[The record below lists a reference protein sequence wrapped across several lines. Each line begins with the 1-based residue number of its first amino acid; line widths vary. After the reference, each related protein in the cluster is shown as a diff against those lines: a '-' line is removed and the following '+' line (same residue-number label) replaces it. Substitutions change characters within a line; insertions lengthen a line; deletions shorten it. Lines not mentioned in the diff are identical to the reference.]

1 MTSCRDRRE
10 IKLWTGDKVVASC
23 KTTRGRVRN
32 EGRVVKR
39 GVFGKIRA
47 HRTAAYI
54 NN

>member
-39 GVFGKIRA
+39 GTSCRDRRERKEG
-47 HRTAAYI
+47 
-54 NN
+54 